1 LQHTIIAKQNR
12 THQINLRYNH
22 YKAIAFKFKT
32 VFCWAHFLLY
42 WTKEKKWGKEQIPS
56 VLKN

>member
-1 LQHTIIAKQNR
+1 
-12 THQINLRYNH
+12 H